1 MKMNLILI
9 FCFLPFAL
17 SSPLNQSSCG
27 KRSGEF
33 LRTKIVGGRNV
44 SEGEFPW
51 TVSIGTKLYYP
62 NGTVEIVEYCGGAIL
77 SERTVMTAAHCFY
90 DR

>member
-1 MKMNLILI
+1 MNLILI

-17 SSPLNQSSCG
+17 SSPLNQCSCG
-27 KRSGEF
+27 KRSQQF
-33 LRTKIVGGRNV
+33 LWTRIVGGRNA

-51 TVSIGTKLYYP
+51 TVSIGTKLYYS
-62 NGTVEIVEYCGGAIL
+62 NGTVGFVKHCGGAIL

>member
-1 MKMNLILI
+1 MNLILM

-17 SSPLNQSSCG
+17 SSPLDQSSCG

-33 LRTKIVGGRNV
+33 LRTRIIGGRNA

-51 TVSIGTKLYYP
+51 TVSIGVKLKHP
-62 NGTVEIVEYCGGAIL
+62 NGTIPFVHFCGGALL
-77 SERTVMTAAHCFY
+77 SERTVLTAAHCFY
-90 DR
+90 QK